1 MGCTGCGTS
10 CCVQLTNLFGQ
21 ETPLLLDIGLV
32 LIERCY
38 VGLGCNVP
46 TYHAP

>member
-1 MGCTGCGTS
+1 MRCRTS
-10 CCVQLTNLFGQ
+10 CSVQVSNLFGHHI
-21 ETPLLLDIGLV
+21 PLLLDIGLV